1 MSASKVNFRL
11 RVAHKLTAEAI
22 DAASTLTSAVRH
34 RDNPRWRF
42 IGDGTFPRFLAWVNK
57 RIEKADRAVYFVRH
71 LFSATGCQGENAHHS
86 AHENAVKLANR
97 IASIVGGNRSVSYQ
111 LIQQILELKPAI
123 NEELEAALQRR
134 VVGEIPTAK
143 IPPKTKKKPKSP
155 GNPGLSKRK
164 RTEMIREFED
174 YKVSGIRSKAEY
186 LRSRGYFPNMD
197 EKKSLA
203 HLECCRKQWEKARS
217 GK

>member
-1 MSASKVNFRL
+1 MRSTSSAIYSVQPDAKV
-11 RVAHKLTAEAI
+11 KMPITA
-22 DAASTLTSAVRH
+22 R
-34 RDNPRWRF
+34 
-42 IGDGTFPRFLAWVNK
+42 TF
-57 RIEKADRAVYFVRH
+57 
-71 LFSATGCQGENAHHS
+71 
-86 AHENAVKLANR
+86 ENAVKLAKSVSLQHCGR
-97 IASIVGGNRSVSYQ
+97 QSCSVSYQ
-111 LIQQILELKPAI
+111 LIPSRFLELKPAI